1 MPKTFLALCAF
12 LVGAFVVVATET
24 IAIDQVDIPNVGKR
38 YVWSPEEMDKLENVL
53 AELLNQ
59 RDRLTK
65 QLATCKAGT

>member
-12 LVGAFVVVATET
+12 LVGALLMVAANTA
-24 IAIDQVDIPNVGKR
+24 AIDQVDIPNVGKR

-59 RDRLTK
+59 RDKLTK

>member
-12 LVGAFVVVATET
+12 LVGALLMVAANTA
-24 IAIDQVDIPNVGKR
+24 AIDQVDIPSVGKR
-38 YVWSPEEMDKLENVL
+38 FVWTPEEMDKLENVL

-59 RDRLTK
+59 RDKLTK

>member
-1 MPKTFLALCAF
+1 MSKTLLALCAF
-12 LVGAFVVVATET
+12 LVGALVVVATET
-24 IAIDQVDIPNVGKR
+24 VAIDQADIPSVGLR
-38 YVWSPEEMDKLENVL
+38 FVWTPEEMDKLENVL

>member
-1 MPKTFLALCAF
+1 MAKSFLALCAF
-12 LVGAFVVVATET
+12 LAGILLAIAADTA
-24 IAIDQVDIPNVGKR
+24 AIDQVDIPSVGPR
-38 YVWSPEEMDKLENVL
+38 FVWTPEEMDKLENVL